1 MAFAKMIKPKYPPRL
16 WSLAGAAGSGKSTF
30 AATMRAPLV
39 LIDADHRFTEVL
51 QLVKGDVFNLS
62 DTPAD
67 HVVPDTIAARLAEN
81 MPGAKVGTIV
91 IDSLTAI
98 IAPLTMQ
105 AIVDNDLGRNKNK
118 MAAFVDKAVAM
129 RQLQDAV
136 TRWGCDVLWVWHLQQ
151 GRDESA
157 KKVIKATIS
166 DTEIER
172 LRRSLNVQLEI
183 VIEGSKRGIKVAWA
197 RQGRS
202 GQTIFDD
209 TGTWIGMPEKIEAS
223 IYDQS
228 TRAGGDSK
236 PAQSAAAPSSPV
248 GDVSTATQPAQPG
261 PDAPAPTGNGQ
272 RPDRPAPAARK
283 RDGYTWPALVI
294 QTLLRDGLAENAYEA
309 VGMLNKSKVI
319 TPDVDH
325 DRIVTWAK
333 VYRSERQ
340 ADQTPDQAAA
350 IADESLQAEA
360 AAVVE

>member
-1 MAFAKMIKPKYPPRL
+1 MAFEKMIKPKYPPRL

-105 AIVDNDLGRNKNK
+105 AIVDNENGKNKNR

-136 TRWGCDVLWVWHLQQ
+136 TRWGCDVLWIWHLQQ
-151 GRDESA
+151 GRDDQA
-157 KKVIKATIS
+157 KKVTKATIS

-183 VIEGSKRGIKVAWA
+183 VIEGSKRGVKVAWA

-209 TGTWIGMPEKIEAS
+209 TGKWIGMPEKIEAS

-228 TRAGGDSK
+228 TRAGGDSN
-236 PAQSAAAPSSPV
+236 PAQGTAAQSSPA
-248 GDVSTATQPAQPG
+248 GSVSTATQPAQPG
-261 PDAPAPTGNGQ
+261 PDASAVTGK
-272 RPDRPAPAARK
+272 PERPARRK

-294 QTLLRDGLAENAYEA
+294 QTILRDGLAENAYEA

-325 DRIVTWAK
+325 DRIVTWAR
-333 VYRSERQ
+333 VYRAERE
-340 ADQTPDQAAA
+340 ADQTPDQAAVT
-350 IADESLQAEA
+350 ADEALQAEPA
-360 AAVVE
+360 AMVE